1 MNLMVAAHRFF
12 TASGSDAAWHGRR
25 ELHTCGMQLPKELL
39 TKVAIGAGVSVLG
52 WVGLTGMAIHEG
64 QQAINELR
72 KPNAFEEY
80 GIWVGTRCD
89 LINVPRDRCPMCG
102 AG

>member
-1 MNLMVAAHRFF
+1 MMFGCSPLFHGPDGDVTWHSRKEFHAA
-12 TASGSDAAWHGRR
+12 
-25 ELHTCGMQLPKELL
+25 GMKLPKELL
-39 TKVAIGAGVSVLG
+39 AKVAVGAGLSVLG
-52 WVGLTGMAIHEG
+52 WVGLTAMAIHEG

-72 KPNAFEEY
+72 KPNGFEEY